1 MGCLG
6 FGMGGND
13 EPLDQWAVTYTV
25 TFTLPYLGINLPYM
39 SFGTGEGDGDGE
51 GEGERCKVR

>member
-6 FGMGGND
+6 LGVGGND

-25 TFTLPYLGINLPYM
+25 TLPYLTYLINLPYM
-39 SFGTGEGDGDGE
+39 SFGTGEGE